1 MHFDQ
6 QNPMFSNCGCI
17 MEGQSLAANMSSL
30 GDGSS
35 GDMSSELA
43 SNSDDMPLDYIAQFY
58 HSSAMLGFCGRIERC
73 NLVAAFAVIIG
84 LAILTEYSRTVPLFF
99 ISLR

>member
-43 SNSDDMPLDYIAQFY
+43 SNS
-58 HSSAMLGFCGRIERC
+58 SAMLGFCGRMERC
-73 NLVAAFAVIIG
+73 NLVAAFAIIIG